1 MQPLV
6 WGVIS
11 TARIGW
17 QRVIP
22 AMQSSALCDV
32 HAIAS
37 RNTSQAQAAA
47 AELGIAVAHGSYEAL
62 LSDPDVE
69 AVYNPLPN
77 HLHADWTIAAM
88 RAGKH
93 VLCEKPM
100 TCNSDEILPI
110 IKARDECGVYVE
122 EAFMVRDHLQWQV
135 VRELIDGGRI
145 GTVRDVQ
152 MSYSHFSQDPDDIRF
167 SVEAGGGS
175 LMDVGCYC
183 VAMMRFIFNGEPQRV
198 MAATRSPSA
207 DAVDHVTTAML
218 EFEQGHGSFFCSIRA
233 SRSQLVQIVGDAGW
247 IRLEVPFAHPDT
259 LSTRILIGEN
269 VTPGTDPVETLTLP
283 PQNQYQLQA
292 ERFVRQI
299 RNSERSRWPLEDSLA
314 NMRVIDAIKQSGAE
328 GRWWVV

>member
-1 MQPLV
+1 MTLL
-6 WGVIS
+6 
-11 TARIGW
+11 RD
-17 QRVIP
+17 
-22 AMQSSALCDV
+22 L
-32 HAIAS
+32 
-37 RNTSQAQAAA
+37 
-47 AELGIAVAHGSYEAL
+47 VAHATQNAYVHPPLANWRRGHVGQRFSDAPPEAFEASGSLLKRTTLRSQCAQQGAGRVRYVGTTACNPWSGESSVRRVSAGNGSFQPCSPPCCVIRNRFAQHEQGAALPNWALRSRWEYEAL

-100 TCNSDEILPI
+100 TCTSDEILPI

-122 EAFMVRDHLQWQV
+122 EAFMVRDHPQWQV

-198 MAATRSPSA
+198 MAATRSPGA

-247 IRLEVPFAHPDT
+247 IRLEVPFAHPET
-259 LSTRILIGEN
+259 LSARI
-269 VTPGTDPVETLTLP
+269 
-283 PQNQYQLQA
+283 
-292 ERFVRQI
+292 
-299 RNSERSRWPLEDSLA
+299 
-314 NMRVIDAIKQSGAE
+314 
-328 GRWWVV
+328 